1 MAEGPILD
9 ETNCSSFIGRWSIP
23 IRHSCTLGELANYF
37 SNKKV
42 NSLDLKVITVKNW
55 KRNEMMNDF
64 YPTSPAIQDISTA
77 LVYPGMG
84 LLEGINVNEGRGTEK
99 PFLKFGAP
107 WINPEELITKID
119 QSTAE
124 IILRPVSYTPGDSL
138 YKNEKCHGVELELV
152 DKNRFRP
159 VSFGIDLISILV
171 KLYPQHR
178 Q

>member
-1 MAEGPILD
+1 
-9 ETNCSSFIGRWSIP
+9 
-23 IRHSCTLGELANYF
+23 
-37 SNKKV
+37 
-42 NSLDLKVITVKNW
+42 
-55 KRNEMMNDF
+55 MNDF

-171 KLYPQHR
+171 KLYPQHIQER
-178 Q
+178 AYVTHANPSGAGHLDKLLGIKNAFDILRSNASVATNVSQSWSQMIKDHLLYN